1 MALDYAGSAA
11 LMKTATFVDRVKVA
25 CIKFANSILI
35 ESPTT
40 SGHTARERWAQQ
52 ARANPDGTAQAVA
65 VPTVMDPQVQLDG
78 ATITDANLQAAVE
91 VAVEK
96 FF

>member
-25 CIKFANSILI
+25 CIKFANSILN
-35 ESPTT
+35 ESYATP
-40 SGHTARERWAQQ
+40 GHTARERWALQT
-52 ARANPDGTAQAVA
+52 RANADGAAQTVA
-65 VPTVMDPQVQLDG
+65 VPTVMDPQVQIDG

>member
-1 MALDYAGSAA
+1 MALDYAQSAA
-11 LMKTATFVDRVKVA
+11 LMTNAAFVDRVKVA

-35 ESPTT
+35 ENPAT
-40 SGHTARERWAQQ
+40 SAHTARERWALATRGNPNGVAQQ
-52 ARANPDGTAQAVA
+52 VA

-78 ATITDANLQAAVE
+78 AAITDANLQAAVE